1 MADEVDRVEA
11 APERTPSWGLGD
23 AALGFLVGVLLSAVV
38 VGIWAGASGSTQVT
52 LTAIALGEVGLWVG
66 LVGAPVLAS
75 RRKGS
80 RHLGEDFGFLLR
92 PSDSRLGVPIG
103 IASQLLLIP
112 LVYVPIQWLFG
123 QRDLSG
129 QAQQLIDQA
138 HGAGP
143 LALLAV
149 VLIVGAPV
157 AEELFFRGLLLRA
170 LQRRFAS
177 SPRADGWAIAGSS
190 VAFGLAHFELLQ
202 LPGLV
207 LFGAVLGV
215 LAVRTGRLG
224 PGIWAHAA
232 FNAVTVL
239 LLAR

>member
-1 MADEVDRVEA
+1 MADEVDRVEDVGER
-11 APERTPSWGLGD
+11 APRWGLGD
-23 AALGFLVGVLLSAVV
+23 AALGFLVGAVLSAVV
-38 VGIWAGASGSTQVT
+38 VGIWAGASGNTQVT
-52 LTAIALGEVGLWVG
+52 LTAVALGEVGLWAG
-66 LVGAPVLAS
+66 LVGAPVWAS

-80 RHLGEDFGFLLR
+80 GDLGQDFGFR
-92 PSDSRLGVPIG
+92 VSPADARVGVPLG

-123 QRDLSG
+123 HRDVSG

-157 AEELFFRGLLLRA
+157 AEELFFRGLLLRS
-170 LQRRFAS
+170 LQRRFS
-177 SPRADGWAIAGSS
+177 SSAHADAWAIAGSS

-207 LFGAVLGV
+207 LFGAVLGI

>member
-1 MADEVDRVEA
+1 VADELDRVEQT
-11 APERTPSWGLGD
+11 PEQTPSWGLGD
-23 AALGFLVGVLLSAVV
+23 AALGFLVGVVLSSAV
-38 VGIWAGASGSTQVT
+38 VGIWAGTSGNTTVT
-52 LTAIALGEVGLWVG
+52 LTAIALGEVGLWAG
-66 LVGAPVLAS
+66 LVGGPVWAS

-80 RHLGEDFGFLLR
+80 GDLGEDFGFRVR
-92 PSDSRLGVPIG
+92 PADARVGVPIG

-123 QRDLSG
+123 NRDLSG

-143 LALLAV
+143 LTLLAV

-170 LQRRFAS
+170 LRRRFAS
-177 SPRADGWAIAGSS
+177 APHADAWAIALSS

-215 LAVRTGRLG
+215 LAVRSGRLG

>member
-1 MADEVDRVEA
+1 MADEVDKVEA
-11 APERTPSWGLGD
+11 APERTPTWGLGD
-23 AALGFLVGVLLSAVV
+23 AALGFLAGVLLSAVA
-38 VGIWAGASGSTQVT
+38 VGIWVGASGTTQVS
-52 LTAIALGEVGLWVG
+52 LTAIAIGEVGLWIG
-66 LVGAPVLAS
+66 LVGAPVSAS
-75 RRKGS
+75 RRKGTGD
-80 RHLGEDFGFLLR
+80 LGQDFGFRVR
-92 PSDSRLGVPIG
+92 PSDAGPGLPIG

-123 QRDLSG
+123 NRDLSG

-143 LALLAV
+143 LALLAI

-177 SPRADGWAIAGSS
+177 SAHADTWAIALSS